1 MDVFLNFC
9 FGAFGAPCGLPLT
22 LWKQKTPKHEIRQ
35 FKYVAA
41 QNCAQRS
48 LRSLQAA
55 APIAAE
61 NGRRSAI
68 AAENEKKKCITAL
81 LPVQV
86 PAIEPMSAKS
96 YPSALAAGVLFL
108 GRARAHHLYNVNV
121 NVK

>member
-35 FKYVAA
+35 LKSVAA

-61 NGRRSAI
+61 KGRRSAI
-68 AAENEKKKCITAL
+68 AAENEKKKCIAA
-81 LPVQV
+81 PPSVQV
-86 PAIEPMSAKS
+86 PGIEAISAKS
-96 YPSALAAGVLFL
+96 YHSALPL
-108 GRARAHHLYNVNV
+108 GYSLSAVHAHIICIMLM
-121 NVK
+121 